1 MVRGIVHVVVVV
13 GAVDRVEVEDV
24 EESFLLHCLNL
35 KS

>member
-13 GAVDRVEVEDV
+13 GAVDHVEVEDV
-24 EESFLLHCLNL
+24 EESFLLHCLDL